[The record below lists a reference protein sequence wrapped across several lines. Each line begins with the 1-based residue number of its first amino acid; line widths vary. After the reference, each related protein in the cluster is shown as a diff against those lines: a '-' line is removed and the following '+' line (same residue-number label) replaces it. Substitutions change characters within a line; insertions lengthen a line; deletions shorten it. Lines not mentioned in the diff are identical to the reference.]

1 MKEKKKRGRVSR
13 LMEYAGRRKYLTY
26 GSLILSAISAALS
39 VVPFYY
45 IWRML
50 DEVLSVMPDYGQ
62 ATGLAH
68 YGWMALLFT
77 VVSVLIY
84 MAALMCSHMSAFRV
98 AKNLKKTLMTH
109 ISKLPP
115 GTFDMTGSGKIR
127 RIVGDSVGATETYL
141 AHQLPDMAGSVVL
154 PAAIL
159 IMLLMFDWRLG
170 LASLIPVV
178 ISVIAMMSMVSSKV
192 MRGHM
197 ATYQGALAD
206 VNKETVEYIRGIS
219 VIKTFQQTVSSFQ
232 SLKASILR
240 YSEFTIEYTK
250 WCRSRMCLFLVAS
263 NCAFATIT
271 VCALAVTGGLEWTSE
286 FITDFMF
293 YVIFTPLVAIL
304 LMRIMF
310 ASNEGFI
317 VDDALTRIDSILVM
331 EPLKEPVD
339 PVFPKDTDII
349 FDNVTFSYPGIE
361 TPALDSFSIGLKAG
375 TVTALVGPSGSGKS
389 TVAGLMCRFWDP
401 QVGVIRIGG
410 EDIRDI
416 GSGNLGRLT
425 SFVFQTNHLMKG
437 TLRDNVLL
445 GRRDASDADVLNAMD
460 KAQCKDILE
469 RLPDGL
475 DSKVGPG
482 GVFLSGGEMQRIA
495 IARAILK
502 DSPIIV
508 LDEATAFADP
518 ENELLVQ
525 KALEE
530 LSRGKTVLMIAHR
543 LTTVRNADCICV
555 MNCGKLAEK
564 GTHDELVSGNGRYA
578 RMWEDYQKSLSW
590 KVSGAKR

>member
-1 MKEKKKRGRVSR
+1 MKEEKKRGRVSR
-13 LMEYAGRRKYLTY
+13 LMDYAGRRRYLTY

-45 IWRML
+45 IWKML
-50 DEVLSVMPDYGQ
+50 DEVLSVMPNYSQ

-77 VVSVLIY
+77 IISVLIY

-98 AKNLKKTLMTH
+98 AKNLKKALMSH

-115 GTFDMTGSGKIR
+115 GAFDMTGSGKVR
-127 RIVGDSVGATETYL
+127 RIVGDSVGSTETYL
-141 AHQLPDMAGSVVL
+141 AHQLPDMAGSMIL
-154 PAAIL
+154 PIAIL

-192 MRGHM
+192 MRSHM

-232 SLKASILR
+232 SLKSSILK

-250 WCRSRMCLFLVAS
+250 WCRGRMCLFLVAS

-271 VCALAVTGGLEWTSE
+271 ICALAVTGGLEWTSE
-286 FITDFMF
+286 FTTDFLF

-317 VDDALTRIDSILVM
+317 VDDAITRIDSILTM
-331 EPLKEPVD
+331 EPLEEPAD
-339 PVFPKDTDII
+339 PTLPEDTDVI
-349 FDNVTFSYPGIE
+349 FDDVTFSYPGTE
-361 TPALDSFSIGLKAG
+361 MPALESFSVGLKAG

-389 TVAGLMCRFWDP
+389 TVAGLACRFWDP
-401 QVGVIRIGG
+401 QAGTIKIGG
-410 EDIRDI
+410 TDLRKI
-416 GSGNLGRLT
+416 GSENLGRLT

-445 GRRDASDADVLNAMD
+445 GRSDASDADVLNAMD
-460 KAQCKDILE
+460 KAQCKDILD

-555 MNCGKLAEK
+555 MNHGKLVEK
-564 GTHDELVSGNGRYA
+564 GTHNELVSSNGRYA

-590 KVSGAKR
+590 KVSGVKQ

>member
-1 MKEKKKRGRVSR
+1 MKEEKKRGRVSR
-13 LMEYAGRRKYLTY
+13 LMDYAGRRRYLTY

-45 IWRML
+45 IWKML
-50 DEVLSVMPDYGQ
+50 DEVLSVMPNYSQ

-77 VVSVLIY
+77 IISVLIY

-98 AKNLKKTLMTH
+98 AKNLKKALMSH

-115 GTFDMTGSGKIR
+115 GAFDMTGSGKVR
-127 RIVGDSVGATETYL
+127 RIVGDSVGSTETYL
-141 AHQLPDMAGSVVL
+141 AHQLPDMAGSMIL
-154 PAAIL
+154 PIAIL

-192 MRGHM
+192 MRSHM

-232 SLKASILR
+232 SLKSSILK

-250 WCRSRMCLFLVAS
+250 WCRGRMCLFLVAS

-271 VCALAVTGGLEWTSE
+271 ICALAVTGGLEWTSE
-286 FITDFMF
+286 FTTDFLF

-317 VDDALTRIDSILVM
+317 VDDAITRIDSILTM
-331 EPLKEPVD
+331 EPLEEPAD
-339 PVFPKDTDII
+339 PTLPEDTDVI
-349 FDNVTFSYPGIE
+349 FDDVTFSYPGTE
-361 TPALDSFSIGLKAG
+361 TPALESFSVGLKAG

-389 TVAGLMCRFWDP
+389 TVAGLACRFWDP
-401 QVGVIRIGG
+401 QAGTIKIGG
-410 EDIRDI
+410 TDLRKI
-416 GSGNLGRLT
+416 GSENLGRLT

-445 GRRDASDADVLNAMD
+445 GRSDASDADVLNAMD
-460 KAQCKDILE
+460 KAQCKDILD

-555 MNCGKLAEK
+555 MNHGKLVEK
-564 GTHDELVSGNGRYA
+564 GTHNELVSGNGRYA

-590 KVSGAKR
+590 KVSGVKQ

>member
-1 MKEKKKRGRVSR
+1 MKEEKKRGRVSR
-13 LMEYAGRRKYLTY
+13 LMDYAGRRRYLTY

-45 IWRML
+45 IWKML
-50 DEVLSVMPDYGQ
+50 DEVLSVMPNYSQ

-77 VVSVLIY
+77 IVSVLIY

-98 AKNLKKTLMTH
+98 AKNLKKALMSH

-115 GTFDMTGSGKIR
+115 GAFDMTGSGKVR
-127 RIVGDSVGATETYL
+127 RIVGDSVGSTETYL
-141 AHQLPDMAGSVVL
+141 AHQLPDMAGSMIL
-154 PAAIL
+154 PIAIL

-192 MRGHM
+192 MRSHM

-232 SLKASILR
+232 SLKSSILK

-250 WCRSRMCLFLVAS
+250 WCRGRMCLFLVAS

-271 VCALAVTGGLEWTSE
+271 ICALAVTGGLEWTSE
-286 FITDFMF
+286 FTTDFLF

-317 VDDALTRIDSILVM
+317 VDDAITRIDSILTM
-331 EPLKEPVD
+331 EPLEEPAD
-339 PVFPKDTDII
+339 PTLPEDTDVI
-349 FDNVTFSYPGIE
+349 FDDVTFSYPGTE
-361 TPALDSFSIGLKAG
+361 TPALESFSVGLKSG

-389 TVAGLMCRFWDP
+389 TVAGLACRFWDP
-401 QVGVIRIGG
+401 QAGTIKIGG
-410 EDIRDI
+410 TDLRKI
-416 GSGNLGRLT
+416 GSENLGRLT

-445 GRRDASDADVLNAMD
+445 GRSDASDADVLNAMD
-460 KAQCKDILE
+460 KAQCKDILD

-555 MNCGKLAEK
+555 MNHRKLVEK
-564 GTHDELVSGNGRYA
+564 GTHNELVSGNGRYA

-590 KVSGAKR
+590 KVSGVKQ

>member
-1 MKEKKKRGRVSR
+1 MKEEKKRGRVSR
-13 LMEYAGRRKYLTY
+13 LMDYAGRRRYLTY

-45 IWRML
+45 IWKML
-50 DEVLSVMPDYGQ
+50 DEVLSVMPNYSQ

-77 VVSVLIY
+77 IVSVLIY

-98 AKNLKKTLMTH
+98 AKNLKKALMSH

-115 GTFDMTGSGKIR
+115 GAFDMTGSGKVR
-127 RIVGDSVGATETYL
+127 RIVGDSVGSTETYL
-141 AHQLPDMAGSVVL
+141 AHQLPDMAGSMIL
-154 PAAIL
+154 PIAIL

-192 MRGHM
+192 MRSHM

-232 SLKASILR
+232 SLKSSILK

-250 WCRSRMCLFLVAS
+250 WCRGRMCLFLVAS

-271 VCALAVTGGLEWTSE
+271 ICALAVTGGLEWTSE
-286 FITDFMF
+286 FTTDFLF

-317 VDDALTRIDSILVM
+317 VDDAITRIDSILTM
-331 EPLKEPVD
+331 EPLEEPAD
-339 PVFPKDTDII
+339 PTLPEDTDVI
-349 FDNVTFSYPGIE
+349 FDDVTFSYPGTE
-361 TPALDSFSIGLKAG
+361 TPALESFSVGLKSG

-389 TVAGLMCRFWDP
+389 TVAGLACRFWDP
-401 QVGVIRIGG
+401 QAGTIKIGG
-410 EDIRDI
+410 TDLRKI
-416 GSGNLGRLT
+416 GSENLGRLT

-445 GRRDASDADVLNAMD
+445 GRSDASDADVLNAMD
-460 KAQCKDILE
+460 KAQCKDILD

-555 MNCGKLAEK
+555 MNHGKLVEK
-564 GTHDELVSGNGRYA
+564 GTHNELVSGNGRYA

-590 KVSGAKR
+590 KVSGVKQ